1 MRSRTGSL
9 LSWGLGATLALLLG
23 SCGVESLDDGGSDG
37 ALTYTSEESSLT
49 WDPYADAVASGTT
62 GTVLNASAAVGA
74 PDGQAATLLSLLN
87 TALVLDLGAGEEGT
101 GDLRVYYQGLSLAL
115 VAQVDFLKADGTLI
129 GSSPLHLVELGL
141 GTHVAVATYPGHEP
155 YRYVRLRGAVL
166 ALYLVDAVETSIRPI
181 CGDGVPG
188 GVEVCDD
195 GNQLSGDGCNS
206 VCQVETGYTCA
217 GAPSVCTDIDECAL
231 GTGTCAPGEVCVNTP
246 GGFECEEEEPTCNS
260 PRLVCGESCVDPNT
274 DNNHCGGCGNV
285 CAQGKSCVSGVC
297 VGTGNLQFTATWSRG
312 GDADLYVR
320 TPSGK
325 VISFENTG
333 PDEGTDFG
341 ALDVDDLE
349 GDGPENIFWA
359 PDQTPPSGTYDF
371 CLSVIEF
378 NHPPSP
384 GNPLNYDIK
393 VRVPGQPDRVFP
405 GAYTSVESSSN
416 CAPGEPTYVGSVTYP

>member
-1 MRSRTGSL
+1 MRSRTGAL

-23 SCGVESLDDGGSDG
+23 SCGVESLDAGGSDG

-62 GTVLNASAAVGA
+62 GTVLNAQAAVGA

-87 TALVLDLGAGEEGT
+87 TALVLDLGQGEEGT
-101 GDLRVYYQGLSLAL
+101 GDLRVYYQGLSVAL

-141 GTHVAVATYPGHEP
+141 GTHVAVATYPGSVP

-166 ALYLVDAVETSIRPI
+166 ALYLVDAVETSLRPI

-195 GNQLSGDGCNS
+195 GNPLSGDGCNS

-231 GTGTCAPGEVCVNTP
+231 GTDTCAPEEVCVNTP
-246 GGFECEEEEPTCNS
+246 GGFECEEPSCNP
-260 PRLVCGESCVDPNT
+260 PRLVCGEACVDPNT

-285 CAQGKSCVSGVC
+285 CGEEKACAAGVC
-297 VGTGNLQFTATWSRG
+297 VGTGNLQFTATWSRD
-312 GDADLYVR
+312 GDADIYVK
-320 TPSGK
+320 TPTGRMIY
-325 VISFENTG
+325 VENRG
-333 PDEGTDFG
+333 PNVGTDFG
-341 ALDVDDLE
+341 ALDVDDTG
-349 GDGPENIFWA
+349 GDGPENVFWA
-359 PDQTPPSGTYDF
+359 PNRTPPSGTYHV
-371 CLSVIEF
+371 CLMAF
-378 NHPPSP
+378 LFSP
-384 GNPLNYDIK
+384 EPTPEAPVHYN
-393 VRVPGQPDRVFP
+393 VRVRRPGQPDVDFSGSITQAVFIEECIP
-405 GAYTSVESSSN
+405 GD
-416 CAPGEPTYVGSVTYP
+416 PTYVGSVAYP